1 MPASTPNRGYP
12 YPLPA
17 DYTNF
22 RADMPRAIRN
32 LAQAWDGDLTTADNL
47 IYPRPTFR
55 ISSNQIQTVPV
66 QLVPQFRVT
75 FDSVDLNQSD
85 AIDTSSLDFD
95 RITEVTPSSAGFWY
109 LTAAV
114 VYGRPVGT
122 PPVVDEISL
131 SIMSGSTV
139 IVRRNVHAMTT
150 ENEPR
155 TLAVGTGIFLDGTTP
170 ISVEV
175 FVNVI
180 GTLRTYSV
188 YDRSFTGFRMT
199 GG

>member
-1 MPASTPNRGYP
+1 MPATTPNRGYP
-12 YPLPA
+12 YPLA
-17 DYTNF
+17 TDYVNF
-22 RADMPRAIRN
+22 RADMPRAVRN
-32 LAQAWDGDLTTADNL
+32 LAQAWDADLTTASDL
-47 IYPRPTFR
+47 IFPRPTFR
-55 ISSNQIQTVPV
+55 ISSNTIQTTPV
-66 QLVPQFRVT
+66 QLDPQFRVK

-85 AIDTSSLDFD
+85 AIDTSALDFD
-95 RITEVTPSSAGFWY
+95 RITEVTPASAGFWY

-139 IVRRNVHAMTT
+139 LVRRNVHAMTT

-155 TLAVGTGIFLDGTTP
+155 TLAAGTGVFLDGTSP
-170 ISVEV
+170 ISVEI
-175 FVNVI
+175 FVNVV
-180 GTLRTYSV
+180 GTLRTYSI
-188 YDRSFTGFRMT
+188 YNRSFTGFRMT